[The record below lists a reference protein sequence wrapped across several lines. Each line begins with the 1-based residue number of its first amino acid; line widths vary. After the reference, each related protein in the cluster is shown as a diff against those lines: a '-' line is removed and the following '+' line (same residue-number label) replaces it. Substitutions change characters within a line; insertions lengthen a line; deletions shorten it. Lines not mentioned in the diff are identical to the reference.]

1 MCNRYVVVFT
11 LASLA
16 LPVILNIVNPYV
28 YVIAQLNQSG
38 QNQNTI
44 FTSNNSMGI
53 GTTSNSTGI
62 MKNTSGMLDDAFDAL
77 RDAFGSFF
85 GK

>member
-1 MCNRYVVVFT
+1 VCNRYLVLFT

-16 LPVILNIVNPYV
+16 LSVILNIVNPYG
-28 YVIAQLNQSG
+28 YVNAQVNQSG
-38 QNQNTI
+38 QNKI
-44 FTSNNSMGI
+44 FTSNNSMAT
-53 GTTSNSTGI
+53 GTTSNTTGI

-77 RDAFGSFF
+77 RDAFGSLF

>member
-28 YVIAQLNQSG
+28 YVIAQVNQSG
-38 QNQNTI
+38 QNKI

>member
-1 MCNRYVVVFT
+1 MVLFT

-16 LPVILNIVNPYV
+16 LSVILNIVNPYD
-28 YVIAQLNQSG
+28 YVHAQLNQSG
-38 QNQNTI
+38 QNTI
-44 FTSNNSMGI
+44 FTSNNNMST

-62 MKNTSGMLDDAFDAL
+62 MKNTSGMLDDAFNAL
-77 RDAFGSFF
+77 RSFF